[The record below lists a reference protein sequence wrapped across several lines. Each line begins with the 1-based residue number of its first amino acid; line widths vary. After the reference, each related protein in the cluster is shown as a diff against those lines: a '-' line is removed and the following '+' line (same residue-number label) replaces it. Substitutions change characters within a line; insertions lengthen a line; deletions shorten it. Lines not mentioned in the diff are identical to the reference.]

1 MIRTHPLFFAATILM
16 GSSAFA
22 QQKTPDTS
30 AIPEQDLMPI
40 EIRAIRAGSNSPFT
54 KTELRKEEIEKQN
67 LGQDIPYLLQ
77 YTPSAVA
84 TSDAGNGVGYSSLRV
99 RGTDGTRMNVTFNG
113 IPVNDAESQG
123 VFFVNFP
130 DLSSSTSS
138 IQLQRG
144 VGTSTN
150 GASAFGATMS
160 ISNLEQMQTAGAEI
174 NNSFGSFNT
183 WKNTVK
189 LGSGLLKNG
198 LQFDL
203 RLSHISSDGF
213 RERSAS
219 ELKALQFLSGWN
231 VSDKTKLRFMF
242 MTGNEKTGQA
252 WNGVHEAQ
260 LTGNRSELERHY
272 QHNQYYLYFTPQDSV
287 NLFHTDPRKY
297 NYFTYKNQTDNY
309 RQDYYQLFFDHSFTK
324 NLTLNV
330 AGFMTRGKGYYEE
343 YKPFESYGDYGLPDV
358 VSPSSDTT
366 TDSDIIRQLWLDNY
380 YYGSVFALQ
389 YSKQN
394 TQLTLGGAFTQYSG
408 KHYGFIKWAQ
418 EGGVPNDYRWYNLP
432 TQKND
437 FNIYAKGQHTINDK
451 LILFADLQVRTIA
464 YNIHGFRKNPSINVN
479 ADYTFFNPKA
489 GITYLLKN
497 TFSEK
502 QKLYA
507 SIAIAN
513 KEPNRDD
520 FEASPS
526 NLPKPERLMDIEA
539 GYEVNK
545 RKWNASVNGYYMR
558 YKNQLILTGKI
569 NDVGAY
575 NRTNVPESYRAGIE
589 LQAAMKPTEWL
600 RLNANATFSQ
610 NKITNFSEFV
620 DNWDSGM
627 QDSVGHGTTDIA
639 FSPNIIGAGGITFI
653 PFYNNVTARSFE
665 IELLGKYVGKQF
677 LDNTSNDARSMNAY
691 FVSDVR
697 LRYTANF
704 RPFKELNFILG
715 LNNVLNKKYVS
726 NGYTY
731 AYVYNGAQYTDNY
744 YYPQAGFNWMLGVN
758 MKF

>member
-1 MIRTHPLFFAATILM
+1 MNSRKTFLLLALALPVL
-16 GSSAFA
+16 GSVKA
-22 QQKTPDTS
+22 QDADSTGRQNLAPV
-30 AIPEQDLMPI
+30 
-40 EIRAIRAGSNSPFT
+40 EIRAIRAGSNAPFT
-54 KTELRKEEIEKQN
+54 KTEIKKEEIEKQN
-67 LGQDIPYLLQ
+67 FGQDLPYILQ
-77 YTPSAVA
+77 YTTSAVA
-84 TSDAGNGVGYSSLRV
+84 TSDAGNGVGYSALRV

-130 DLSSSTSS
+130 DLASSTNS

-150 GASAFGATMS
+150 GASAFGTTMS
-160 ISNLEQMQTAGAEI
+160 ISNLDQMQTPGAEI

-189 LGSGLLKNG
+189 LGSGLLDNG

-219 ELKALQFLSGWN
+219 ELKSLQFLSGWKM
-231 VSDKTKLRFMF
+231 SDKSSLRFLF

-260 LTGNRSELERHY
+260 LTGNTSELERHY

-287 NLFHTDPRKY
+287 NLFHSDPRKY

-309 RQDYYQLFFDHSFTK
+309 RQDYYQLFFDHSFNK
-324 NLTLNV
+324 NLTLNL

-343 YKPFESYGDYGLPDV
+343 YKPYESYEDYGLNNV
-358 VSPSSDTT
+358 VSSSGTDTVT
-366 TDSDIIRQLWLDNY
+366 SSDIIRQLWLDNY
-380 YYGSVFALQ
+380 YYGSVFSLQ
-389 YSKQN
+389 YAKQN
-394 TQLTLGGAFTQYSG
+394 TQLTLGGAFTQYKG
-408 KHYGFIKWAQ
+408 QHYGFIKWA
-418 EGGVPNDYRWYNLP
+418 ENGGVPDDYRWYLLHS
-432 TQKND
+432 QKND
-437 FNIYAKGQHTINDK
+437 FNIYAKGQHTINEK
-451 LILFADLQVRTIA
+451 LILFADMQVRTLA
-464 YNIHGFRKNPSINVN
+464 YNIGGFRKNPAIFVN
-479 ADYTFFNPKA
+479 AGYTFLNPKA

-497 TFSEK
+497 TLSEK

-507 SIAIAN
+507 SVAVAN

-520 FEASPS
+520 FEASPT
-526 NLPKPERLMDIEA
+526 NLPKPERLTDIEA
-539 GYEVNK
+539 GYEIHTQ
-545 RKWNASVNGYYMR
+545 KWTASANVYYMR
-558 YKNQLILTGKI
+558 YKDQLVLTGKI

-575 NRTNVPESYRAGIE
+575 NRTNVPESYRAGLE
-589 LQAAMKPTEWL
+589 LQAGAMPLGWM
-600 RLNANATFSQ
+600 RVNVNATFSQ
-610 NKITNFSEFV
+610 NKIINFSEFV
-620 DNWDSGM
+620 DNWDSGL
-627 QDSVGHGTTDIA
+627 QDSVNRGTTDIA
-639 FSPNIIGAGGITFI
+639 FSPNIIGAGSLTFI
-653 PFYNNVTARSFE
+653 PFYNHAKAKSLE
-665 IELLGKYVGKQF
+665 IELLGKYVGKQY
-677 LDNTSNDARSMNAY
+677 LDNTGNESRTIDPY

-697 LRYTANF
+697 IRYTAHF
-704 RPFKELNFILG
+704 RPFRELGFMAG

-731 AYVYNGAQYTDNY
+731 AYRYEGKEYTDNY
-744 YYPQAGFNWMLGVN
+744 YFPQAGFNWMLGVN